1 MNKEDIHSV
10 KQYELFGPGIF
21 IPNFELIE
29 RGMEA
34 EMVVKM
40 LFDTHQVKRFSCIE
54 FDPNAPYPVDA
65 DQPYSWKKW
74 RGTRNIEKLSRR
86 IYNRSL
92 VVFKFEGE
100 DIYLYKILGLG
111 SKVKV
116 EGGAVKHMR
125 MLDFDDDDTNV
136 DINKIKDIGLPR
148 GIVLKTDNSYH
159 YYGSD
164 LVSEDGWKYWIQ
176 SLIRLG
182 GKNSFLG
189 LPIYLYVLKEAIA
202 PLGSLVI
209 KTLLNKKHL
218 LL

>member
-1 MNKEDIHSV
+1 
-10 KQYELFGPGIF
+10 
-21 IPNFELIE
+21 
-29 RGMEA
+29 
-34 EMVVKM
+34 
-40 LFDTHQVKRFSCIE
+40 
-54 FDPNAPYPVDA
+54 
-65 DQPYSWKKW
+65 
-74 RGTRNIEKLSRR
+74 
-86 IYNRSL
+86 
-92 VVFKFEGE
+92 
-100 DIYLYKILGLG
+100 
-111 SKVKV
+111 
-116 EGGAVKHMR
+116 MR

-182 GKNSFLG
+182 GKKQLFGSTY
-189 LPIYLYVLKEAIA
+189 LPLCLERKEAIA